1 MKFEEVL
8 PALREGKKIRRRGRS
23 KSDYI
28 LIGTDDLVFDQDDEY
43 FPFSLDDFL
52 DDDWEIVEETKNVK
66 LKDLTIE
73 QYKKWFK
80 NNCDTFGDCV
90 GCPFSKVRCSNY
102 EKKNDWWIENKDLYS
117 NKFLDQEIEIEEE

>member
-52 DDDWEIVEETKNVK
+52 DDDWEIVEETKKVK
-66 LKDLTIE
+66 LRDLTIE

-80 NNCDTFGDCV
+80 NNCDTFGDCD
-90 GCPFSKVRCSNY
+90 GCPFSKVMCSNY

-117 NKFLDQEIEIEEE
+117 NKFLDQEIEIDE